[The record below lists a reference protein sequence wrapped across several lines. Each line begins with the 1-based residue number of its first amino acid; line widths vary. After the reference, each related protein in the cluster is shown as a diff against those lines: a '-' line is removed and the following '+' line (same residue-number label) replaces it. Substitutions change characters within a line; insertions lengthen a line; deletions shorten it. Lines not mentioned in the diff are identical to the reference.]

1 MIGFSKIG
9 GFVRA
14 SLRDLLLWG
23 LVALAL
29 VAVIY
34 TLNSSNGVVELKWL
48 SHHLVVR
55 AGDALVVVALAV
67 AVAGLLAS
75 LWSWLKTIP
84 LKQKWLRERN
94 LLRIATDALAADAV
108 GDTQGLTQALGRAK
122 AVNKR
127 GNLALL
133 LEACVGD
140 KGSLATGSL
149 EYAGVNSGVNS
160 GDTNERTKWLRL
172 LAEPSLAPIAQR
184 RLASIALEQGNLLAA
199 EDYAKDAMASAKT
212 SKATKWAAT
221 ITTATNAL
229 KGNWHQAQLEA
240 AKARNHTLEAK
251 IALQR
256 CLNTQGDEAIGF
268 AKQALRLDPTLWV
281 ASLKLFELTKQD
293 AILVKAYRI
302 APHPAILMA
311 ASDELKARL
320 ARIHPR
326 HRLSQAVKA
335 LVAITQEQDIPKA
348 ERILENVGGEN
359 QAGGLARQFPEPMA
373 RLYRHRGNTAKA
385 EQLTEQAATFRCHKC
400 LYATRQW
407 QLICGSCGGFDCL
420 GWR

>member
-1 MIGFSKIG
+1 MMGFSKIG

-75 LWSWLKTIP
+75 VWSWVKTIP

-133 LEACVGD
+133 LEASLGD
-140 KGSLATGSL
+140 K
-149 EYAGVNSGVNS
+149 S
-160 GDTNERTKWLRL
+160 GDTNERSKWLRL

-212 SKATKWAAT
+212 NKATKWAAT

-359 QAGGLARQFPEPMA
+359 VGGENQAGGLARQFPEPMA